1 MLTNTLEK
9 PEVISKTKFKV
20 TITLRRSSL
29 IMHPLLKVEELASLL
44 TVISGLTKG
53 NVIVRNGYGSGT
65 IHSVEITPIY
75 VIIVIRE
82 FGSNQ
87 TDLSIMKRYRKM
99 DLIEG
104 RFLWKETWD
113 TDFTIDRITILPCT
127 RRR

>member
-29 IMHPLLKVEELASLL
+29 IMHPLLKDEELAALL

-99 DLIEG
+99 DLMKDGSFGKKHGIP
-104 RFLWKETWD
+104 
-113 TDFTIDRITILPCT
+113 ISQ
-127 RRR
+127 